1 MNATYDDNSGPGG
14 PQSRGGV
21 TGFGKTLAIVM
32 FLAFAAAA
40 VIHLYRNNQLPLVQQ
55 PLPGFDHALFDS
67 PGSGGG
73 AGSRENPS
81 TGPSQPVDDRGR
93 QVMTGNW
100 ARQNFAAL
108 SVDAP
113 VPLTSQSPD
122 DHGLTPFQIS
132 QLVDRHEWAG
142 RTADGFQVEALSF
155 QIDGRHT
162 LSLED
167 GARGPVLHFAKKC
180 GDLNPAYGKVDG
192 FVNGMAARHLSY
204 RYGVGGSTR
213 HLEELI
219 VQNTRSMMGIVVTF
233 TGDAHVGD
241 AQRVLASLQVR
252 AGN

>member
-1 MNATYDDNSGPGG
+1 MNTTYDDHSGPGG
-14 PQSRGGV
+14 PESTDAVGR
-21 TGFGKTLAIVM
+21 FGKRLAIVL
-32 FLAFAAAA
+32 FLSFAVAA

-55 PLPGFDHALFDS
+55 PLPGFDHALLDS
-67 PGSGGG
+67 PGSKEGEG
-73 AGSRENPS
+73 ARDNPS
-81 TGPSQPVDDRGR
+81 SGPSQAIDDRGR
-93 QVMTGNW
+93 QITVGAW

-113 VPLTSQSPD
+113 VPMTSQPPD

-142 RTADGFQVEALSF
+142 RTADGFQVEAVSF

-180 GDLNPAYGKVDG
+180 GDPNPAYGKVDG